1 MLPLF
6 LLMQAAAQDPQKWGP
21 LLDALGPQFGPGN
34 VVPGITSITSGPQG
48 IFSPLATPPP
58 PTIGAGAGDMP
69 LTYQP
74 TVPPAP
80 TTPPTVP
87 PITPPPDSGVGIG
100 SPLPVGSMGPAPGTD
115 PMSALMSILGIGSTT
130 TPAPTVTPPPSTP
143 PPSGRGPPV
152 AGPQAIR
159 PTSPVPAFGGGIA
172 GAQKAPDVGAS
183 ITTGG
188 TPAQLMMQALLNAGR
203 GQTNPL
209 RVPSLGEL
217 LRGAA

>member
-6 LLMQAAAQDPQKWGP
+6 MLMQAAGQDPQTWGP
-21 LLDALGPQFGPGN
+21 ILDSLGFQFRPDN
-34 VVPGITSITSGPQG
+34 VVPGLTRMANGPQD
-48 IFSPLATPPP
+48 IFSSSTPLAS

-87 PITPPPDSGVGIG
+87 PITPPPNSGVGIG
-100 SPLPVGSMGPAPGTD
+100 SPVPMGPAPGTD
-115 PMSALMSILGIGSTT
+115 PMSALMSILGMGSTT
-130 TPAPTVTPPPSTP
+130 TPAPTVTPPPVTP
-143 PPSGRGPPV
+143 PPSSGRGPPV
-152 AGPQAIR
+152 VGPQAIR
-159 PTSPVPAFGGGIA
+159 PTSPTPVFGGGIT
-172 GAQKAPDVGAS
+172 GAQKAPDIGAAM
-183 ITTGG
+183 TTGG
-188 TPAQLMMQALLNAGR
+188 TPAQLLMQALLNAGR

-217 LRGAA
+217 LKGGV